1 MEMWVLLYKFSNRWQ
16 ERLNYLALHFLLGIS
31 CSCLYVGLVCV
42 CARGRVCVK
51 RMFVCELHDI
61 YRMYRTLTIAKFR
74 GVYVYVCACAGVSV
88 FCPYMFMRTYAY
100 IQIPHAYVFSILP
113 PACVTNLLLP
123 QQITSLDP
131 HSPSPDIKIGLL

>member
-42 CARGRVCVK
+42 CACERVCVK

-100 IQIPHAYVFSILP
+100 IQIPHAYRFHSSSSLRNLSTP
-113 PACVTNLLLP
+113 PATNNLP
-123 QQITSLDP
+123 RP
-131 HSPSPDIKIGLL
+131 PFPPPDIKIGLL